1 MYLLQ
6 RLETGGA
13 RAVRGLIAEF
23 RDYLGQTP
31 FFTDQE
37 MERPGA
43 GWVEGGRRAEIEKK
57 SLSSVPTFQDLI
69 VHLLSGQLLKTT
81 FLKIKCVRRA
91 LPYRASS
98 RDLRIQGGRKRTK
111 RN

>member
-57 SLSSVPTFQDLI
+57 SLSSVPTFQDLM
-69 VHLLSGQLLKTT
+69 VHLLSGQLLKNH
-81 FLKIKCVRRA
+81 FPQNKMCQKGSA
-91 LPYRASS
+91 LQS
-98 RDLRIQGGRKRTK
+98 IQ
-111 RN
+111 